1 MAATVKTAHEG
12 DVWGLTPVGPTRWSG
27 GWFFDP
33 ENGSTYDLSAELQSV
48 NTIAA
53 RIYKGIPLF
62 GRTEFLTR
70 VPPQSLKGWC

>member
-1 MAATVKTAHEG
+1 MLPT
-12 DVWGLTPVGPTRWSG
+12 WGLTPVGPTRWSR

-33 ENGSTYDLSAELQSV
+33 ENGSTYDLSAELPSG

-70 VPPQSLKGWC
+70 IPPQSLKGWC